1 MTRTLRR
8 DAPEPES
15 ATGSARRRPL
25 PWWRVAAVIAGLL
38 SLAAIAWLVDGI
50 RNVYETYGSFT
61 GGWVGLFA
69 LFAFVPILFGFAA
82 ITLWRRGSR

>member
-8 DAPEPES
+8 EARETGS
-15 ATGSARRRPL
+15 AAGSARRPPL
-25 PWWRVAAVIAGLL
+25 SWWRVAAVLAGVMA
-38 SLAAIAWLVDGI
+38 LAAVAWLVDGI
-50 RNVYETYGSFT
+50 GNVYETYGSLA

-69 LFAFVPILFGFAA
+69 LFAFIPIIFGFAA